1 MLIFCKNYF
10 GSSFKPTTSNYIVVI
25 AKYCHF
31 RFEAALKEAAAVDE
45 LISKLVNE
53 SDGAIERYK
62 Y

>member
-1 MLIFCKNYF
+1 MRA
-10 GSSFKPTTSNYIVVI
+10 KPTTSNYIVVI

-31 RFEAALKEAAAVDE
+31 RFDAALKEAAAVDE